1 MGSDPQYTKWPLLPL
16 AQQVFTLTN
25 PYASHAAQQAA
36 AKAVQDAISE
46 HKMAPLYRYLAHPVD
61 GVLNAVGESSSG
73 QAAAAAAA
81 VRATKSTSSSSSVPP
96 PHIPAGR
103 PLSRKSSA
111 VGMIAN
117 KNPTA
122 TVALAWDEALY
133 QTLQAAN
140 EAELAVLQTEED
152 EAVEQAGDTEIQ
164 AALGK
169 RAEFW
174 ARVGDKDKALAAYE
188 AVFEKTGV
196 LGTKIDLVL
205 ALVRLG
211 LFFGDRFLVKKQ
223 VERATV
229 LVDAGGDW
237 DRRNRLKAYEGLH
250 LLTLRSYNLAAPL
263 LLDSLSTFTSYE
275 LCTYSQLVVYA
286 VLAGSVSLKRVDFK
300 AKVVDAPEIKA
311 ILGDGED
318 KLLALTG
325 VISAGPGAD
334 ANNAGLLDAAAATA
348 TPTTTTTTTAATTAT
363 ATAGPSG
370 SSAVPRNT
378 AVVVNLTALGAGGDQ
393 PETEMAVDF
402 SPLAQLVASL
412 YNGRYRQFFQALA
425 LVEEQ
430 FLTQDRYL
438 HEHKSWFIREMRLR
452 AYQQLLQSYR
462 VVGLDSMAH
471 DFGVT
476 VEFLDRDL
484 AKFIAGGRIP
494 CTIDRVSGKGVIE
507 TNRPD
512 DKNKQYQDVVRQ
524 GDQLITK
531 LQKYGQA
538 VRLRGSER
546 A

>member
-16 AQQVFTLTN
+16 AQQVFALTN
-25 PYASHAAQQAA
+25 PYAGRTAQQAA
-36 AKAVQDAISE
+36 AKAVQEAISE
-46 HKMAPLYRYLAHPVD
+46 HKMAPLYRYLAHPVE
-61 GVLNAVGESSSG
+61 GVLNGVGEPSSTSS
-73 QAAAAAAA
+73 
-81 VRATKSTSSSSSVPP
+81 KSTSSSTTTA
-96 PHIPAGR
+96 PHIPPGK

-122 TVALAWDEALY
+122 TAALAWDESLY
-133 QTLQAAN
+133 QSLQKAN
-140 EAELAVLQTEED
+140 EEELAALQTEED
-152 EAVEQAGDTEIQ
+152 EAVEQAGETEIQ
-164 AALGK
+164 AVRGK

-188 AVFEKTGV
+188 AIFENTGI
-196 LGTKIDLVL
+196 LGAKIDVVL
-205 ALVRLG
+205 AMVRLG
-211 LFFGDRFLVKKQ
+211 LFFGDKFLVKRLI
-223 VERATV
+223 ERATA

-237 DRRNRLKAYEGLH
+237 DRRNRLKAYEGLS
-250 LLTLRSYNLAAPL
+250 LLTVRSYNLAAPL

-318 KLLALTG
+318 KLLALSG
-325 VISAGPGAD
+325 VISAGPGTD
-334 ANNAGLLDAAAATA
+334 ADAAAS
-348 TPTTTTTTTAATTAT
+348 AAASGS
-363 ATAGPSG
+363 ASGSAGPSKG
-370 SSAVPRNT
+370 
-378 AVVVNLTALGAGGDQ
+378 VVNLTTLGTGLEQ
-393 PETEMAVDF
+393 PEAEMSVDF

-412 YNGRYRQFFQALA
+412 YMGRYKQFFQALA
-425 LVEEQ
+425 QVEEQ
-430 FLTQDRYL
+430 FLNQDRYL

-462 VVGLDSMAH
+462 VVGLDSMAQ

-476 VEFLDRDL
+476 VDFLDRDL
-484 AKFIAGGRIP
+484 AKFIAAGRIP